1 MPSIRRVQL
10 PNLEPEEVSRIL
22 SLKKSA
28 IVAFLDA
35 EGYPRMVP
43 CWFLWD
49 GLAFH
54 AASQPDKFH
63 VRQLERDNRASFC
76 VEYEKYV
83 EGEYRGNRQVKGVGN
98 VEILPDPDGAWL
110 TRIREKYLGP
120 SDPTTSAIMPQ
131 RVVLRLEPHSL
142 TAHGGEVI
150 LT

>member
-1 MPSIRRVQL
+1 MPSVRRVQL
-10 PNLEPEEVSRIL
+10 PHLEPEEVSRIL

-43 CWFLWD
+43 CWFFWD
-49 GLAFH
+49 GRAFH

-63 VRQLERDNRASFC
+63 VRQLERDSRASFC

-83 EGEYRGNRQVKGVGN
+83 DGEYRGNRQVKGVGN
-98 VEILPDPDGAWL
+98 VEILSDPEGAWL
-110 TRIREKYLGP
+110 TRIREKYLGQP
-120 SDPTTSAIMPQ
+120 DQTLSAAMTE

-142 TAHGGEVI
+142 TAHGGEIVR
-150 LT
+150 